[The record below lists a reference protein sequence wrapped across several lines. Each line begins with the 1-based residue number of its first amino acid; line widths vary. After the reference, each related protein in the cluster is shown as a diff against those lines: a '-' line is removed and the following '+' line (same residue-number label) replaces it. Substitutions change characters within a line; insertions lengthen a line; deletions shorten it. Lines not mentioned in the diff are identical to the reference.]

1 MEMVMIESQSIKYCD
16 SRNKSVSEL
25 AGCLTEDTKAQMQCL
40 KIFSDTKQWLV
51 LYFFYTFGEHNT
63 DTLSR
68 CIINVELGKGSRQG
82 WGRKLLCFILQ
93 RAQNLSFATDC
104 CKM

>member
-1 MEMVMIESQSIKYCD
+1 MSFLYHFRCVHMEMVMIESQNVKYCD

-51 LYFFYTFGEHNT
+51 LYFFLLLGNT
-63 DTLSR
+63 A
-68 CIINVELGKGSRQG
+68 Q
-82 WGRKLLCFILQ
+82 IL
-93 RAQNLSFATDC
+93 
-104 CKM
+104 